1 MTPHPTPGD
10 TASDPRLRANAMRRS
25 HQTIDFLVYLV
36 RRFHEDRGLQ
46 TAGALSYTTLLALVP
61 LLTITVYALSAFP
74 VFESLSGRIHDFIF
88 TNFIP
93 ATGEVVQKYL
103 EQFAQKAARLTTV
116 GVLFLFV
123 TALMVMDTIDQTMND
138 IWRIKVKRKRIASF
152 TVYWAV
158 LTLGPLLVGLSLAI
172 TSYLASIPLVQAT
185 VGDNVKAM
193 LLGLLPFV
201 FTVTAFTIL
210 YTLVPNCP
218 VRIRH
223 ALLGAVSAAV
233 LFEVAKKGFTL
244 YVTQVPTYAVIY
256 GTLAAIPI
264 FLLWVYISWVIA
276 LLGAEVTYCAGHYHS
291 ERGAV
296 EEVDISGMEL
306 VAAFHIIGHLTQA
319 QRQGNTLSA
328 AELFDQEPNLSD
340 ANLLTL
346 LDMLQSHK
354 LVHATQDG
362 NWSLS
367 RDAAGLTLRDLYR
380 ALPTSLPSTTGPWTD
395 DHSWNSAL
403 AGALSMANASLDRVL
418 DIKLISLYDDGHQSP
433 ENKPAGRQQAPVAR
447 HKHISRGR

>member
-1 MTPHPTPGD
+1 
-10 TASDPRLRANAMRRS
+10 MRRT
-25 HQTIDFLVYLV
+25 HHIIDFLVYLA

-61 LLTITVYALSAFP
+61 LLTVTVYALSAFP

-123 TALMVMDTIDQTMND
+123 TALMVMDTIDQALND
-138 IWRIKVKRKRIASF
+138 IWRIKVKRKRVASF

-158 LTLGPLLVGLSLAI
+158 LTLGPLLVGLSLAT
-172 TSYLASIPLVQAT
+172 TSYLASLPVLQET
-185 VGDNVKAM
+185 VGGNVKAT
-193 LLGLLPFV
+193 LLGFLPFV

-210 YTLVPNCP
+210 YTLVPNCT
-218 VRIRH
+218 VRVRH
-223 ALLGAVSAAV
+223 ALLGAVSAAL

-276 LLGAEVTYCAGHYHS
+276 LLGAEVAYCAGHYHS
-291 ERGAV
+291 ERGTV
-296 EEVDISGMEL
+296 EEVDIRGMEL
-306 VAAFHIIGHLTQA
+306 VAAFHLVGHLSLA
-319 QRQGNTLSA
+319 QRHGNTLSA
-328 AELFDQEPNLSD
+328 AELLDREPNLSD
-340 ANLLTL
+340 ANLLML
-346 LDMLQSHK
+346 LDMLQAHR
-354 LVHATQDG
+354 LVHSTQDG
-362 NWSLS
+362 AWSLS

-380 ALPTSLPSTTGPWTD
+380 ALPAALPNTTGPWSD
-395 DHSWNSAL
+395 EHPWSSAL
-403 AGALSMANASLDRVL
+403 AGALSKANASLDQIM
-418 DIKLISLYDDGHQSP
+418 DIKLITLYDDGNGMEEKRTSP
-433 ENKPAGRQQAPVAR
+433 RRHAPVTH
-447 HKHISRGR
+447 HKRFSRGR

>member
-1 MTPHPTPGD
+1 MRQPH
-10 TASDPRLRANAMRRS
+10 
-25 HQTIDFLVYLV
+25 HTIDFLVYLA
-36 RRFHEDRGLQ
+36 RRFHENRGLQ

-61 LLTITVYALSAFP
+61 LLTVTVYALSAFP
-74 VFESLSGRIHDFIF
+74 VFESLSDRIHDFIF

-123 TALMVMDTIDQTMND
+123 TALMVMDTIDQALND

-172 TSYLASIPLVQAT
+172 TSYLASLPLVQET
-185 VGDNVKAM
+185 VGGNVRSA

-201 FTVTAFTIL
+201 FTVTAFTLL

-218 VRIRH
+218 VRVRH

-276 LLGAEVTYCAGHYHS
+276 LLGAEVTYCAGHYHV
-291 ERGAV
+291 ERGTV

-306 VAAFHIIGHLTQA
+306 VAAYHVVGHLCRA
-319 QRQGNTLSA
+319 QQRGNTLSS
-328 AELFDQEPNLSD
+328 AELLDREPNLSD
-340 ANLLTL
+340 ASLITL
-346 LDMLQSHK
+346 LDMLQAHK

-362 NWSLS
+362 DWSLS

-380 ALPTSLPSTTGPWTD
+380 TLPAALPNTTGPWTD
-395 DHSWNSAL
+395 EHPWNSAL
-403 AGALSMANASLDRVL
+403 AHALSKANTSLDQVM
-418 DIKLISLYDDGHQSP
+418 DIRLVTLYDEQDNATDEKPSP
-433 ENKPAGRQQAPVAR
+433 PQEAPAAPHSR
-447 HKHISRGR
+447 FLRGR

>member
-1 MTPHPTPGD
+1 M
-10 TASDPRLRANAMRRS
+10 RLT
-25 HQTIDFLVYLV
+25 HHTIDFLAYLV
-36 RRFHEDRGLQ
+36 RRFNEDRGLQ

-61 LLTITVYALSAFP
+61 LLTVTVYALSAFP
-74 VFESLSGRIHDFIF
+74 VFGSLSGRIHDFIF

-123 TALMVMDTIDQTMND
+123 TALMVMDTIDQTLND

-158 LTLGPLLVGLSLAI
+158 LTLGPLLVGLSLAT
-172 TSYLASIPLVQAT
+172 TSYLASLPLIQET
-185 VGDNVKAM
+185 VGGNVKAM
-193 LLGLLPFV
+193 LLGFLPFV
-201 FTVTAFTIL
+201 FTVAAFTVL

-244 YVTQVPTYAVIY
+244 YVTHVPTYAVIY

-276 LLGAEVTYCAGHYHS
+276 LLGAEVTYCAANYHS
-291 ERGAV
+291 ERGTV
-296 EEVDISGMEL
+296 EEADISGMEL
-306 VAAFHIIGHLTQA
+306 VAVFHLIGHLAQA
-319 QRQGNTLSA
+319 QRQGSSLSS
-328 AELFDQEPNLSD
+328 AELLEREPKLDD

-346 LDMLQSHK
+346 LDMLHTHK

-367 RDAAGLTLRDLYR
+367 RDASGLTLRDLYR
-380 ALPTSLPSTTGPWTD
+380 ALPATLPETTGPWTD
-395 DHSWNSAL
+395 EHPWNSAL
-403 AGALSMANASLDRVL
+403 ARALSKANASLDQAM
-418 DIKLISLYDDGHQSP
+418 DIKLITLYDEQHGTREKDASP
-433 ENKPAGRQQAPVAR
+433 RPAANAGRA
-447 HKHISRGR
+447 S

>member
-1 MTPHPTPGD
+1 M
-10 TASDPRLRANAMRRS
+10 RLT
-25 HQTIDFLVYLV
+25 HHTIDFLAYLV
-36 RRFHEDRGLQ
+36 RRFNEDRGLQ

-61 LLTITVYALSAFP
+61 LLTVTVYALSAFP
-74 VFESLSGRIHDFIF
+74 MFGALSDRIHDFIF

-123 TALMVMDTIDQTMND
+123 TALMVMDTIDQTLND

-158 LTLGPLLVGLSLAI
+158 LTLGPLLVGMSLAT
-172 TSYLASIPLVQAT
+172 TSYLTSLPLIQET
-185 VGDNVKAM
+185 VGGNVKAM
-193 LLGLLPFV
+193 LLGFLPFV

-233 LFEVAKKGFTL
+233 LFEVAKRGFTL

-276 LLGAEVTYCAGHYHS
+276 LLGAEVTYCAANYHS
-291 ERGAV
+291 ERGTV

-306 VAAFHIIGHLTQA
+306 VAVFHLIGHLSRA
-319 QRQGNTLSA
+319 QHQGTSLSG
-328 AELFDQEPNLSD
+328 AELLDREPNLSD
-340 ANLLTL
+340 ATLLTL
-346 LDMLQSHK
+346 LDMLHTHK

-367 RDAAGLTLRDLYR
+367 RDASGLTLRDLYR
-380 ALPTSLPSTTGPWTD
+380 ALPATLPETTGPWTD
-395 DHSWNSAL
+395 EHPWNSAL
-403 AGALSMANASLDRVL
+403 ARALSKANASLDQAM
-418 DIKLISLYDDGHQSP
+418 DIKLITLYDEQHGTREKDASP
-433 ENKPAGRQQAPVAR
+433 RPAANAGRA
-447 HKHISRGR
+447 S

>member
-1 MTPHPTPGD
+1 
-10 TASDPRLRANAMRRS
+10 MR
-25 HQTIDFLVYLV
+25 QTRHIIDFLGYLA

-46 TAGALSYTTLLALVP
+46 TAGALSFTTILALVP
-61 LLTITVYALSAFP
+61 LLTVTVYALSAFP

-93 ATGEVVQKYL
+93 ATGQVVQKYL

-116 GVLFLFV
+116 GIVFLFI
-123 TALMVMDTIDQTMND
+123 TALMVMDTIDQTLND

-158 LTLGPLLVGLSLAI
+158 LTLGPLLLGLSLVI
-172 TSYLASIPLVQAT
+172 TSYLASIPLIQETVGGNVQAT
-185 VGDNVKAM
+185 
-193 LLGLLPFV
+193 LLGFLQFGL
-201 FTVTAFTIL
+201 TVTAFTLL

-233 LFEVAKKGFTL
+233 LFEIAKKGFTL
-244 YVTQVPTYAVIY
+244 YITHVPTYAAIY

-264 FLLWVYISWVIA
+264 FLLWVYISWVIS
-276 LLGAEVTYCAGHYHS
+276 LLGAEVTYCAGNYHS
-291 ERGAV
+291 EHGAV

-306 VAAFHIIGHLTQA
+306 VAVFHLVGHLTRA
-319 QRQGNTLSA
+319 QQQGNSLSA
-328 AELFDQEPNLSD
+328 AELLEREPNLSD

-346 LDMLQSHK
+346 LDMLQTHK

-380 ALPTSLPSTTGPWTD
+380 ALPATLPNTTGPWTD
-395 DHSWNSAL
+395 EHPWNSAL
-403 AGALSMANASLDRVL
+403 ADALSKANTSLDQVM
-418 DIKLISLYDDGHQSP
+418 DIKLITLYDEGHEDGEEMPSP
-433 ENKPAGRQQAPVAR
+433 LAQTQVAH
-447 HKHISRGR
+447 HKHFSRGQ